1 MRSFKFGEIL
11 GVLWGRDL
19 RWWGLEGGGGELKGS
34 GGRGKET
41 YGCENEKLWYVW
53 CCDQAKKLKVLLI
66 SKIIGASIVL

>member
-34 GGRGKET
+34 GGRGVWWGVERQW
-41 YGCENEKLWYVW
+41 GEGEGERNLWV
-53 CCDQAKKLKVLLI
+53 
-66 SKIIGASIVL
+66 